1 LAGKRERDFGQAT
14 IMGTPDEVRGVVAA
28 YADAGVDELII
39 PDFTL
44 GKGNRRTDTYDLFIN
59 EVAPDFR

>member
-1 LAGKRERDFGQAT
+1 LRD
-14 IMGTPDEVRGVVAA
+14 VVAA

-44 GKGNRRTDTYDLFIN
+44 GEGDAKRTAMDRFIT
-59 EVAPDFR
+59 EVARR

>member
-1 LAGKRERDFGQAT
+1 VVQDRQQRGV
-14 IMGTPDEVRGVVAA
+14 GTPAEVREVVAA
-28 YADAGVDELII
+28 YAEAGVDELII

-44 GKGNRRTDTYDLFIN
+44 GKGTRRTDTLDLFIN